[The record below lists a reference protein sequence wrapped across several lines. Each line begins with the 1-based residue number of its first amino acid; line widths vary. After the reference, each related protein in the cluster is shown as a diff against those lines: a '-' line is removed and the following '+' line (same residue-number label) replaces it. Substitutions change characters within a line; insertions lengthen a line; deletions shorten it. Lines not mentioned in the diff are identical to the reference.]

1 MWTKNSVPFVPNS
14 LKFVVNFQMTSAT
27 SRLRLTPTPPN
38 CKTFAVNCPRL
49 SPLLLPQRFRR
60 LCLLPF
66 PACCRLP
73 LVSPVL
79 CVRPHNSSIDLAGF
93 GCLLPRP
100 VSVSMFRISL
110 RGKVRDRSR
119 RQEELQLARVNKLIG
134 SRWSFSASLPSSRS
148 SCVPRLANRW
158 QWSLGV
164 HHQQQIYPT

>member
-1 MWTKNSVPFVPNS
+1 MDEELSSLHAELIEIRSKFSDDIRDVKTKVDTNAAQLQDLRSELSSVVS
-14 LKFVVNFQMTSAT
+14 TALASALP
-27 SRLRLTPTPPN
+27 S
-38 CKTFAVNCPRL
+38 AL
-49 SPLLLPQRFRR
+49 SAALPSV
-60 LCLLPF
+60 LS
-66 PACCRLP
+66 P

-110 RGKVRDRSR
+110 RGKVPDRSR

-134 SRWSFSASLPSSRS
+134 SRWSFAASLPSSRS
-148 SCVPRLANRW
+148 SWVPRLANRW